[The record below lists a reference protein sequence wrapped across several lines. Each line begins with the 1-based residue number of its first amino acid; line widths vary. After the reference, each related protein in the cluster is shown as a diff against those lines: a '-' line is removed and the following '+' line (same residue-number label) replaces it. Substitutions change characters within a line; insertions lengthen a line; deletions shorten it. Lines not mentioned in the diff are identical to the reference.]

1 MFTITVYRREN
12 DDCRSPEV
20 NNQDWNDAK
29 MDEYNPA
36 IASLLNK
43 IPVSQSALEK
53 AWLFHE
59 IGRAYFEMQNYKEA
73 KDYGQKSLVAAQ
85 EADDKSWGLNALILL
100 SQAKGRL

>member
-1 MFTITVYRREN
+1 MFWIIVYCREN
-12 DDCRSPEV
+12 YNSRSPEID
-20 NNQDWNDAK
+20 NQEGNDAQ
-29 MDEYNPA
+29 MDEYNPV
-36 IASLLNK
+36 IASLINK